1 MTSDSQDVIE
11 SRANPRFKAIKKLI
25 EDHSHYKQTG
35 LVWIEGDHLADA
47 AIHSGVN
54 PAMVVMSQDFASAS
68 RRLWASETQV
78 AILSNSLFAQISPLP
93 SSASMGLL
101 IKPKLVNSLDATL
114 PTVVMDRIQDA
125 GNVGSILRSAAAF
138 GFTQVV
144 ALEGTAS
151 LWGSKTLRAGMGAHF
166 ALKLKEDVT
175 ETELDSIQHLPWLA
189 TSSHAKKTLLQ
200 EGLHLPWP
208 CAWFLGNEGQGLR
221 ESLEKRC
228 LERVRINQPGGQES
242 LNVAAAAS
250 ICLFASSL
258 GRS

>member
-1 MTSDSQDVIE
+1 MASDALGVIE
-11 SRANPRFKAIKKLI
+11 SRANPRFKALKKLI
-25 EDHSHYKQTG
+25 EDHSHYKQSG

-47 AIHSGVN
+47 AIHSGVI
-54 PAMVVMSQDFASAS
+54 PQMVVMAQDFASAS
-68 RRLWASETQV
+68 IRLWSRQTQV
-78 AILSNSLFAQISPLP
+78 VVLSNALFAQISPLP

-101 IKPKLVNSLDATL
+101 IKPNLGSSLDATL
-114 PTVVMDRIQDA
+114 PTVVLDRIQDA

-138 GFTQVV
+138 GFTQVI

-151 LWGSKTLRAGMGAHF
+151 LWGPKTLRAGMGAHF
-166 ALKLKEDVT
+166 SLKLREDVT
-175 ETELDSIQHLPWLA
+175 ETELDRIQPLPWLA
-189 TSSHAKKTLLQ
+189 TSSHAEKALLQ
-200 EGLHLPWP
+200 EGLRLPWP

-258 GRS
+258 GRI